1 MLKKT
6 ELSFKSVR
14 REGGTER
21 RERRNKFGRDGSG
34 NKHI

>member
-21 RERRNKFGRDGSG
+21 ERRNKFGRDGSG